1 MQFLPK
7 IGLINSSGHDEVA
20 RVSAEAVLQQEHRTT
35 GLRKADTLGPG
46 STLQWPQ
53 DEGRI
58 QDKERGCNTGDGQGH
73 SSSYT
78 HANGIALVQQL
89 P

>member
-1 MQFLPK
+1 M
-7 IGLINSSGHDEVA
+7 A

-35 GLRKADTLGPG
+35 GLRKAETLWAQAALYNGHKMREEYK
-46 STLQWPQ
+46 TKR
-53 DEGRI
+53 EA
-58 QDKERGCNTGDGQGH
+58 NTGDGQGH